1 MGGRDLRG
9 AEISACGRYRW
20 RLERAGARPLAFVM
34 LNPSRADA
42 ARDDPTVRRC
52 LALARDLGHCG
63 LVIGNLYALRAPD
76 PKALRTDPDPI
87 GPENDAA
94 LARLAAEFAARG
106 DPIVCAWGNHGEPP
120 RANAVIALLRAAG
133 ARLVC
138 LGLTA
143 RGAPRH
149 PLYAPH
155 AVALVPYAGP
165 VASPAPAPVPAGI
178 PAPPLAARD

>member
-1 MGGRDLRG
+1 MGR
-9 AEISACGRYRW
+9 AEISSCGRFRW

-42 ARDDPTVRRC
+42 ASDDPTARRC
-52 LALARDLGHCG
+52 LALARGAGHCG

-76 PKALRTDPDPI
+76 PRELRADPDPI

-94 LARLAAEFAARG
+94 LARLAGECAARG
-106 DPIVCAWGNHGEPP
+106 DPIVCAWGDHGPQA
-120 RANAVIALLRAAG
+120 RAEAVTALLRAAG

-149 PLYAPH
+149 PLYAPR
-155 AVALVPYAGP
+155 AVALVPFP
-165 VASPAPAPVPAGI
+165 
-178 PAPPLAARD
+178 